1 MIINYL
7 EIMVKMSK
15 KANTK
20 GLTEKETNMYNKL
33 LEWFKNDKEKN

>member
-7 EIMVKMSK
+7 EILVKMSK
-15 KANTK
+15 KVNTK

-33 LEWFKNDKEKN
+33 LE

>member
-20 GLTEKETNMYNKL
+20 GLAEKEANIYI
-33 LEWFKNDKEKN
+33 